1 MRCSA
6 ALGLRVDGEATVGS
20 RLGVLLKTDAG
31 WETYYDH
38 WAAQTIGR
46 DIAIDGM
53 EATIQRVRCMS
64 PLGVDDPHAWEGA
77 TWIEGTLLIDET
89 RKLVVW
95 AEESEALYM
104 PRLINYLVE
113 HTWPGWTAV
122 WSAEGTR
129 GTLRAAGVDPAT
141 IFTHRSDR
149 LPCDRVPD
157 LEPWDE
163 WHGADPITVRMADGT
178 LVTWR
183 AYGFLD
189 DIVGFGPENFLALAR
204 EVASR
209 LPDESNA
216 WEPTMD
222 DDVPTTGIFV
232 DYQARSLRWWSLQD
246 EDMHLED
253 FTALWPGW
261 TLTSTSDDY
270 SWHQELA
277 GEVFRTWTN
286 DVDECRSWIAKAIEE
301 GARANP
307 LVNMAIALSAQGH
320 EVSPYASALE
330 FVPSNRKATMES
342 FDRLLDAVRDEPL
355 KPARM
360 IDRHGTITPPLNEEE
375 RTC

>member
-1 MRCSA
+1 M
-6 ALGLRVDGEATVGS
+6 GS
-20 RLGVLLKTDAG
+20 RLGVLLKTYSG
-31 WETYYDH
+31 WEIYYNH
-38 WAAQTIGR
+38 SAAQTVGL

-53 EATIQRVRCMS
+53 EATYERVRCMS
-64 PLGVDDPHAWEGA
+64 PMGVDDPHAWKGA

-149 LPCDRVPD
+149 LPCDRAPD

-163 WHGADPITVRMADGT
+163 WHGADPITVRMSDGG

-189 DIVGFGPENFLALAR
+189 DVVGFGPENFLALAR

-246 EDMHLED
+246 EDLHLED

-307 LVNMAIALSAQGH
+307 LVSMAIALSGQGH

>member
-1 MRCSA
+1 M
-6 ALGLRVDGEATVGS
+6 GS
-20 RLGVLLKTDAG
+20 RLGVLLKTYSG
-31 WETYYDH
+31 WEIYYNH
-38 WAAQTIGR
+38 SAAQTVGL

-53 EATIQRVRCMS
+53 EATYERVRCMS
-64 PLGVDDPHAWEGA
+64 PMGVDDPHAWTGA

-149 LPCDRVPD
+149 LPCDRAPS

-163 WHGADPITVRMADGT
+163 WHGVDPITVRMADGT

-189 DIVGFGPENFLALAR
+189 DLTGCGPENFLALAR

-209 LPDESNA
+209 LPDESDA
-216 WEPTMD
+216 WE
-222 DDVPTTGIFV
+222 
-232 DYQARSLRWWSLQD
+232 Q
-246 EDMHLED
+246 
-253 FTALWPGW
+253 
-261 TLTSTSDDY
+261 TSSSDDY
-270 SWHQELA
+270 SWHQELT
-277 GEVFRTWTN
+277 GQVFRTWAD
-286 DVDECRSWIAKAIEE
+286 DVNECRSWIEKAIEE
-301 GARANP
+301 GTRANP
-307 LVNMAIALSAQGH
+307 LASLANALSGQGH
-320 EVSPYASALE
+320 EISPYASALE
-330 FVPSNRKATMES
+330 FIPPKHQAAMET
-342 FDRLLDAVRDEPL
+342 FDRLLNAVRDAPL
-355 KPARM
+355 KPARI
-360 IDRHGTITPPLNEEE
+360 IDRHGTITPPFEEGE
-375 RTC
+375 AGF

>member
-1 MRCSA
+1 
-6 ALGLRVDGEATVGS
+6 
-20 RLGVLLKTDAG
+20 
-31 WETYYDH
+31 
-38 WAAQTIGR
+38 
-46 DIAIDGM
+46 
-53 EATIQRVRCMS
+53 
-64 PLGVDDPHAWEGA
+64 
-77 TWIEGTLLIDET
+77 
-89 RKLVVW
+89 
-95 AEESEALYM
+95 
-104 PRLINYLVE
+104 
-113 HTWPGWTAV
+113 
-122 WSAEGTR
+122 
-129 GTLRAAGVDPAT
+129 
-141 IFTHRSDR
+141 
-149 LPCDRVPD
+149 
-157 LEPWDE
+157 
-163 WHGADPITVRMADGT
+163 
-178 LVTWR
+178 
-183 AYGFLD
+183 
-189 DIVGFGPENFLALAR
+189 
-204 EVASR
+204 
-209 LPDESNA
+209 
-216 WEPTMD
+216 MD

-277 GEVFRTWTN
+277 GEVFRAWTN

-307 LVNMAIALSAQGH
+307 LVNMAIALSGQGH

>member
-1 MRCSA
+1 
-6 ALGLRVDGEATVGS
+6 LRVDGEATVGS

-129 GTLRAAGVDPAT
+129 GTLRAVGVDPAT

-149 LPCDRVPD
+149 LPCDRAPD

-307 LVNMAIALSAQGH
+307 LVNMAIALSGQGH

>member
-1 MRCSA
+1 M
-6 ALGLRVDGEATVGS
+6 GS
-20 RLGVLLKTDAG
+20 RLGVLLKTYSG
-31 WETYYDH
+31 WEIYYNH
-38 WAAQTIGR
+38 SAAQTVGL

-53 EATIQRVRCMS
+53 EATYERVRCMS
-64 PLGVDDPHAWEGA
+64 PMGVDDPHAWKGA

-113 HTWPGWTAV
+113 HTWPGWTAA

-149 LPCDRVPD
+149 LPCDRAPS

-163 WHGADPITVRMADGT
+163 WHGVDPITVRMADGT

-189 DIVGFGPENFLALAR
+189 DLTGCGPENFLALAR
-204 EVASR
+204 KVASR
-209 LPDESNA
+209 LPDESDA
-216 WEPTMD
+216 WEQTTD
-222 DDVPTTGIFV
+222 DYVPTTGIFV

-246 EDMHLED
+246 MDMHLED
-253 FTALWPGW
+253 FDALWPGW
-261 TLTSTSDDY
+261 TLTSSSDDY
-270 SWHQELA
+270 SWHQELT
-277 GEVFRTWTN
+277 GQVFRTWAD
-286 DVDECRSWIAKAIEE
+286 DVNECRSWIVRALEE

-307 LVNMAIALSAQGH
+307 LASLAHALSSQGH
-320 EVSPYASALE
+320 EISPYASALE
-330 FVPSNRKATMES
+330 FVPSNHQAAMET
-342 FDRLLDAVRDEPL
+342 FDRLLNVVRDAPL
-355 KPARM
+355 KPAR
-360 IDRHGTITPPLNEEE
+360 IINRHGTITPPFEEGE
-375 RTC
+375 AGF

>member
-1 MRCSA
+1 
-6 ALGLRVDGEATVGS
+6 LRVDGEATVGS
-20 RLGVLLKTDAG
+20 RLGVLLKTAAG
-31 WETYYDH
+31 WEIFYDH
-38 WAAQTIGR
+38 WAAQTIGL
-46 DIAIDGM
+46 DIALDGAQ
-53 EATIQRVRCMS
+53 ATIERVRRMA
-64 PLGVDDPHAWEGA
+64 PMGVDDPHAWKGA
-77 TWIEGTLLIDET
+77 TWIEGTLLIDEA

-129 GTLRAAGVDPAT
+129 GTLRAAGVDPTT
-141 IFTHRSDR
+141 IFTYRSDR
-149 LPCDRVPD
+149 TPYDRAPD
-157 LEPWDE
+157 LEPWGE

-189 DIVGFGPENFLALAR
+189 DVVGFGPENFLALAR

-261 TLTSTSDDY
+261 TLTSSSDDY
-270 SWHQELA
+270 SWHQELT
-277 GEVFRTWTN
+277 GQVFRTWAD

-307 LVNMAIALSAQGH
+307 LVSLAIALSGQGH

-330 FVPSNRKATMES
+330 FVPSNRKATMDS